1 MISNLARADGG
12 PELIHELSRPHPGY
26 RERETEQKIEHALQ
40 DGEPHTCQYIQ
51 QNLGFTGCPEGGCGV
66 KAPIGFVSSPVVLA
80 KLKIESCIL
89 SLKQEPKRDTVFD
102 DDVIGALAVLKKREP
117 AEYAKA
123 KGTIK
128 DICGKLV
135 SLNDLEKAVKQRQIE
150 DGKLRLV
157 QDNEP
162 ETLTPDWMSDAP
174 MEKAVKPRGYRIGE
188 DGITTTIWMGDD
200 AEEITVFPAPVLLSK
215 RYRSIDDGRE
225 KVELAYRWDGE
236 WNRLVVDADIPF
248 TASKIVTL
256 RKEGFPVSSETA
268 KHLVKYLDA
277 FVAANRDTIPIQRS
291 VSHMGWVGTRHF
303 LPGIE
308 GDIHLDVEP
317 GGTAA
322 VAAGYRQ
329 QGTLEEWI
337 RFIEPVR
344 EYPIARF
351 TLAAAFAAPLMALV
365 NQRVFVVH
373 NWGPSRGGKT
383 ATLKA
388 ALSVWGEPETIMA
401 SFNATKVGLE
411 RLAGF
416 YSDLPLGIDERQVVG
431 DKQGFVESLVYML
444 GLGKGKARGAKGG
457 GLQAF
462 QSWRTIALTTGE
474 EPLSSDS
481 STAGIKTRALEI
493 HGVPIEDEKLARSI
507 HQGIAEN
514 YGVAGPAFVKR
525 VMDELDSDPH
535 YFKEDY
541 ANMMK
546 EWEEK
551 GVDALGSHLSAL
563 TTVMLADY
571 YASMWIFGKDEITA
585 MQEARQLADTILS
598 KLDTGQQ
605 TDDAVRAM
613 EYLVSWYHVNKIH
626 FSDEP
631 TLQWYGM
638 WTQEGIAI
646 FPTAFEKAMKEGGF
660 NSRRILSDWADRG
673 WIETESFPGDN
684 KRRMKIR
691 KQIRGTRYQVILVR
705 HEMMRELEQ
714 RPEQE
719 EQGKGGE
726 HRWSI

>member
-26 RERETEQKIEHALQ
+26 RERDTEQKIEHALQ

-51 QNLGFTGCPEGGCGV
+51 QNLSFTGCPEGGCGV
-66 KAPIGFVSSPVVLA
+66 KAPIGFVTSPVVMA
-80 KLKIESCIL
+80 KLKVDTVIL
-89 SLKQEPKRDTVFD
+89 SLREEAKREKVFD
-102 DDVIGALAVLKKREP
+102 DDVIGALAVLRQRDST
-117 AEYAKA
+117 EYIKA

-135 SLNDLEKAVKQRQIE
+135 NLNDLEKAVKERQVKESHLKIVK
-150 DGKLRLV
+150 D
-157 QDNEP
+157 QEP
-162 ETLTPDWMSDAP
+162 ENLPVEWMADAP
-174 MEKAVKPRGYRIGE
+174 MESAIKPRGYKIGE
-188 DGITTTIWMGDD
+188 HGISTTEWKGDSP
-200 AEEITVFPAPVLLSK
+200 EEIVVFPAPVLLSK
-215 RYRSIDDGRE
+215 RFRSIDDGRE

-256 RKEGFPVSSETA
+256 RKDGFPVSSETA

-291 VSHMGWVGTRHF
+291 VGHMGWVGSRHF
-303 LPGIE
+303 LPGLE
-308 GDIHLDVEP
+308 GDLHLDVEP

-322 VAAGYRQ
+322 VASGYRQ
-329 QGTLEEWI
+329 EGSLEEWI

-344 EYPIARF
+344 KHPIARF
-351 TLAAAFAAPLMALV
+351 TIASAFAGPLMALV
-365 NQRVFVVH
+365 NQRVFIVH

-401 SFNATKVGLE
+401 SFNSTKVGLE

-493 HGVPIEDEKLARSI
+493 HGVPIEDEKLARTI

-514 YGVAGPAFVKR
+514 YGVAGPVFVKR
-525 VMDELDSDPH
+525 IMEELDKDPN

-541 ANMMK
+541 ANMMR
-546 EWEEK
+546 EWEERN
-551 GVDALGSHLSAL
+551 VDALGSHLSAL
-563 TTVMLADY
+563 TTVMMADF
-571 YASMWIFGKDEITA
+571 YASMWVFGLDEATA
-585 MQEARQLADTILS
+585 MQEARELADTILG
-598 KLDTGQQ
+598 KLDTGQH
-605 TDDAVRAM
+605 TDDAFRAM
-613 EYLVSWYHVNKIH
+613 EYLASWYHVNKVH
-626 FSDEP
+626 FGDSP

-638 WTQEGIAI
+638 WTHEGIAI

-660 NSRRILSDWADRG
+660 NSRRILSDWADRD
-673 WIETESFPGDN
+673 WVESEIYPGDN
-684 KRRMKIR
+684 KRRFKIR
-691 KQIRGTRYQVILVR
+691 KQIRGTRYQVIVVK
-705 HEMMRELEQ
+705 HDMIRELEERTD
-714 RPEQE
+714 RPDERAEQLA
-719 EQGKGGE
+719 
-726 HRWSI
+726 